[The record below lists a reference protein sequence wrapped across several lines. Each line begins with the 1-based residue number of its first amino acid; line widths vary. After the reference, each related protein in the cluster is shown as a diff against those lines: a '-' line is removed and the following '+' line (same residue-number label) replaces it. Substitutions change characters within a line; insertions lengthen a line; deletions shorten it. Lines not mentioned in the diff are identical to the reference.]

1 MSKQALVEFMQTAAA
16 DESVLAEIL
25 QTTGASDFVALAK
38 RKGFELG
45 DLTADDI
52 QRMLASIMGLGAT
65 QELTDE
71 ELDMVSAAGLSKLQ
85 EAGASLKPGGNGDK
99 SALLMNFDSEAKTPF
114 ILEVTSWMTKS

>member
-1 MSKQALVEFMQTAAA
+1 MSKQALVEFMQTAAT

-45 DLTADDI
+45 DLTADEI

-85 EAGASLKPGGNGDK
+85 EAGASLKPGGDR
-99 SALLMNFDSEAKTPF
+99 SAILIQSDAKAENKTPF